1 MARPVRVT
9 LSSVSVS
16 KPIPLNNY
24 ADPFSVG
31 MGVKI
36 SSGAGLTYSVTYT
49 FDDVYAS
56 NFDPSTA
63 TWYSDLTAVVAQTAN
78 KTGNLTY
85 PVTAVRLE
93 ITAWTSG
100 SATLTVIQAGY

>member
-9 LSSVSVS
+9 LSDISVSP
-16 KPIPLNNY
+16 PIPLNHY
-24 ADPFSVG
+24 ADPFNVSL
-31 MGVKI
+31 GVKI

-49 FDDVYAS
+49 FDDVYAP
-56 NFDPSTA
+56 NFNPSTA
-63 TWYSDLTAVVAQTAN
+63 TWYADITAVVSQTAN

-93 ITAWTSG
+93 ISAWTSG